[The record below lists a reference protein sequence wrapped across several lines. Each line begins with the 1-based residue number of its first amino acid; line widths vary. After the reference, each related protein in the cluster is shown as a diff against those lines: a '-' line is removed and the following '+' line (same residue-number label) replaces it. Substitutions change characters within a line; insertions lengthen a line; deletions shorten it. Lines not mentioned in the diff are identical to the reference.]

1 MQGQGIQSHFI
12 FQHIDPPVA
21 PLFLLLLFF
30 FSDGYDLQYLDSLN
44 EANIFV
50 KNKHVH
56 VLFMLHVLTVCN
68 RGSYLCDARKYAF
81 NKLCL

>member
-21 PLFLLLLFF
+21 PFFFF
-30 FSDGYDLQYLDSLN
+30 FSDVYDLQYLDSLD

-50 KNKHVH
+50 KNKHSH